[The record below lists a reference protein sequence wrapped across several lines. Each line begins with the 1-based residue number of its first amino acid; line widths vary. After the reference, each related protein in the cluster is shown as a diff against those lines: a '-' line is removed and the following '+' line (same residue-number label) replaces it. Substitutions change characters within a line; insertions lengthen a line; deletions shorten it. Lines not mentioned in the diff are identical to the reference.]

1 MINEKD
7 AAQAFISTL
16 NVMDTPSEAPQ
27 DNVLDTANKV
37 DPENKDANKVDKT
50 DVGAPKTDSTDKKLT
65 AEEETWKKRHS
76 DLKSY
81 ADKEKNALLKE
92 KKELEEKL
100 KKATEKQP
108 SILTPEELANY
119 EKDYPD
125 LFKMMESVFYQRLAD
140 KDGEI
145 KSKLEE
151 VDSITKE
158 LKQKEG
164 LKALLTLHPDAE
176 DIAKSQEWADWYEDQ
191 TPGTQADI
199 NSNDI
204 TIIDKVIKR
213 YKAEKGIETKSKKD
227 VVEASKAVSTK
238 GKTNATTDNASDKIW
253 TDSEVAKLS
262 DSDFKKLIPEID
274 KARKEGR
281 YKAGI

>member
-1 MINEKD
+1 MTNEKD

-16 NVMDTPSEAPQ
+16 NVMDTPTEAPQ
-27 DNVLDTANKV
+27 DNLDTANKV
-37 DPENKDANKVDKT
+37 DPDNKEANKVEKT
-50 DVGAPKTDSTDKKLT
+50 DVGAAKSDSKDKKLS
-65 AEEETWKKRHS
+65 EEETWKKRHS

-100 KKATEKQP
+100 AKATQKQP
-108 SILTPEELANY
+108 SILTPDELATY

-151 VDSITKE
+151 VDTITKE

-164 LKALLTLHPDAE
+164 LKSLLTLHPDAE
-176 DIAKSQEWADWYEDQ
+176 EIAKSDEWAEWYEDQ

-199 NSNDI
+199 NSNDV

-213 YKAEKGIETKSKKD
+213 YKAEKGIETRAKTD
-227 VVEASKAVSTK
+227 TVDASKGVDTK
-238 GKTNATTDNASDKIW
+238 GKKAPVADSPSDKIW

-281 YKAGI
+281 YKTGV

>member
-16 NVMDTPSEAPQ
+16 NVMDTPNEAPQ
-27 DNVLDTANKV
+27 DTLDTANKV
-37 DPENKDANKVDKT
+37 DPDNKEANKVEKT
-50 DVGAPKTDSTDKKLT
+50 DVGAAKSDSKDKKLS
-65 AEEETWKKRHS
+65 EEETWKKRHS

-81 ADKEKNALLKE
+81 ADKEKNTLLKE

-100 KKATEKQP
+100 AKATQKQP
-108 SILTPEELANY
+108 SILTPDELATY

-164 LKALLTLHPDAE
+164 LKSLLTLHPDAE
-176 DIAKSQEWADWYEDQ
+176 EIAKSDEWAEWYEDQ

-199 NSNDI
+199 NSNDV

-213 YKAEKGIETKSKKD
+213 YKAEKGIETKAKTD
-227 VVEASKAVSTK
+227 TVDASKGIDTK
-238 GKTNATTDNASDKIW
+238 GKKAPVADSPSDKIW

-281 YKAGI
+281 YKSGV